1 MKIEGYKGRFIDFLN
16 SKYESF
22 TPCLDIA
29 AKQKLMSII
38 VDTLET
44 ASKIV
49 EINKQLKGGVII
61 IYTLE
66 TLP

>member
-1 MKIEGYKGRFIDFLN
+1 MKIEGYKGRFIDYLT

-44 ASKIV
+44 ASKVV
-49 EINKQLKGGVII
+49 EINK
-61 IYTLE
+61 
-66 TLP
+66 